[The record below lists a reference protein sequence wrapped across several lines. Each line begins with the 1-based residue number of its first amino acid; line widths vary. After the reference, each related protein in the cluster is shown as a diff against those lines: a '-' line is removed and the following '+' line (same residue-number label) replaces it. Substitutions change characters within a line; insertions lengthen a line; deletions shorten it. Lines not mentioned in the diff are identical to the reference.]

1 MSFASWISLEDL
13 LGLLASLCWNFTS
26 FFGFVMVCGKSQYSD
41 WETMDGSLRQLER
54 DLQQDGWAGRGE
66 TERGWKDRVAWTREG
81 ERTAPDDQTNT
92 QQKEMDVR
100 VVCEQKGWQGR
111 AGKREA
117 GTTELELGQDEKF
130 QMPSAGL
137 GGM

>member
-1 MSFASWISLEDL
+1 
-13 LGLLASLCWNFTS
+13 
-26 FFGFVMVCGKSQYSD
+26 
-41 WETMDGSLRQLER
+41 
-54 DLQQDGWAGRGE
+54 
-66 TERGWKDRVAWTREG
+66 
-81 ERTAPDDQTNT
+81 
-92 QQKEMDVR
+92 MDVR

-117 GTTELELGQDEKF
+117 GTNELELGQDEKF